1 MPEPPTINADE
12 DKFAEKVNILRTIA
26 ASVEFCASKLAPME
40 SRQCDSDARG
50 TDAARMAHHWAQ
62 GIHANMS
69 EAAVTSL
76 TKSMIARGSFQ
87 GTSYAHIFQD
97 KDPW

>member
-1 MPEPPTINADE
+1 MSTTINDE
-12 DKFAEKVNILRTIA
+12 DKFAILRAILQQA
-26 ASVEFCASKLAPME
+26 EFCASKLAPME

-50 TDAARMAHHWAQ
+50 TDAARMAEHWTQ
-62 GIHANMS
+62 GEHANMS
-69 EAAVTSL
+69 DAAVSSL
-76 TKSMIARGSFQ
+76 AKSMIARGSHK